1 MLLLCGT
8 PSHSTGVCGLFLPV
22 TPHQSACAGGIKAQW
37 SGSLDQKLMVAGSK
51 PIIWGRGMRGSHC
64 KTLYLKYGLASLV
77 KDTISL
83 LICCYQTLVCVVCC
97 NSS

>member
-8 PSHSTGVCGLFLPV
+8 PSHSTGVCV
-22 TPHQSACAGGIKAQW
+22 WVVSTCYTPPISSYLSPSEGAGGIKAQW
-37 SGSLDQKLMVAGSK
+37 SGSLDQKLMVAGSN
-51 PIIWGRGMRGSHC
+51 PIIWGRGMRGSGC

-83 LICCYQTLVCVVCC
+83 F
-97 NSS
+97 